1 MFVYKYRQE
10 AYMQTQG
17 PMLCTIENEKILR
30 LNHLGQSIQQ
40 IGVITSQYEEA
51 LKVAAG
57 YKEKLIEAGIIKKER
72 TPQELHDE
80 QMAAIQALLNKVNT
94 LEEKVKQNELRESS
108 VPATE
113 EVVSAGNN

>member
-1 MFVYKYRQE
+1 
-10 AYMQTQG
+10 MQTQG

-94 LEEKVKQNELRESS
+94 LEEKVKQNELREPS
-108 VPATE
+108 VSATE